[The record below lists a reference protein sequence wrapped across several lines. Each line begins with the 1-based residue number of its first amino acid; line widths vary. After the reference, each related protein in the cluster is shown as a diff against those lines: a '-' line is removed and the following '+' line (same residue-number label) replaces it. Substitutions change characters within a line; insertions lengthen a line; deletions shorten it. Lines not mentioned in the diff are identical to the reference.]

1 MGEVVKNKEDL
12 CIWYDNHHT
21 LYKAYAECVKTLLEN
36 LLKQN
41 KLPYHSITCRVK
53 DRDSFLAKFERKGY
67 SQIEEITDVAG
78 VRIIAHTTSDEFAI
92 SELIK
97 REFKYDNAQS
107 GDKADGLKDDQVG
120 YLSIH
125 FIAELNATRSR
136 LGEYSAYKGLK
147 CEIQVRTL
155 LQHAW
160 AEIEHDRNYKFGGV
174 LPKDIRRRF
183 YLVAG
188 ALELMDAEFERLS
201 KEIDT
206 YGQQVA
212 KDTQAGNLNIPIDS
226 TSLTEYMQMRFPTL
240 SPGNWDAKTE
250 RMIIGELADIG
261 ITTLSQLDSIISP
274 QIATSI
280 TNRHS
285 NRDSSYIGTLR
296 DVMILHNV
304 DDYFLTAHKDH
315 WNAVPRSQ
323 IEFWVQNGVNI
334 NPYYDRFKLILETD

>member
-1 MGEVVKNKEDL
+1 MDKIANATMDFGT
-12 CIWYDNHHT
+12 WYDNNHM

-36 LLKQN
+36 LVKQN
-41 KLPYHSITCRVK
+41 GLPYHSITCRVK
-53 DRDSFLAKFERKGY
+53 ERASFLAKFDRKGY
-67 SQIEEITDVAG
+67 SNIDEITDMAG
-78 VRIIAHTTSDEFAI
+78 VRIIAHTTSDELAI

-97 REFKYDNAQS
+97 NEFLYDTSQS

-125 FIAELNATRSR
+125 FIAELNASR
-136 LGEYSAYKGLK
+136 CQLGEYSAYKGLK

-212 KDTQAGNLNIPIDS
+212 EDAQSGNLNIPIDS
-226 TSLTEYMQMRFPTL
+226 TSLTEYMQVKFPTIK
-240 SPGNWDAKTE
+240 PGVWDAEAEKT
-250 RMIIGELADIG
+250 IISELTDMD
-261 ITTLSQLDSIISP
+261 ITTLSQLDSILSP
-274 QIATSI
+274 QVTVAI
-280 TNRHS
+280 TKQNHS
-285 NRDSSYIGTLR
+285 YLGTLR
-296 DVMILHNV
+296 DIMILH
-304 DDYFLTAHKDH
+304 DADAYFQKAHKNH
-315 WNAVPRSQ
+315 WSAISKSA
-323 IEFWVQNGVNI
+323 IAFWTEHGANVT
-334 NPYYDRFKLILETD
+334 PYFNRFKAIFDE

>member
-1 MGEVVKNKEDL
+1 MGEVVKNKDDL
-12 CIWYDNHHT
+12 CTWYDNHHT
-21 LYKAYAECVKTLLEN
+21 LYKAYAECVKTLLES

-78 VRIIAHTTSDEFAI
+78 VRIIAHTTSDELAI
-92 SELIK
+92 SELIR
-97 REFKYDNAQS
+97 REFKYDNSQS

-212 KDTQAGNLNIPIDS
+212 KAAQAGNLNIPIDS

-240 SPGNWDAKTE
+240 TPGKWDANSE
-250 RMIIGELADIG
+250 RVIIGELNDMG

-274 QIATSI
+274 QIDTYI
-280 TNRHS
+280 TNRLP
-285 NRDSSYIGTLR
+285 NRRYSYIGTLR
-296 DVMILHNV
+296 DAMILHDA
-304 DDYFLTAHKDH
+304 DDYFQKAHKDH
-315 WNAVPRSQ
+315 WKTVPRYLVD
-323 IEFWVQNGVNI
+323 FWIQNGVNI
-334 NPYYDRFKLILETD
+334 DPFYDRIRPVPEK

>member
-1 MGEVVKNKEDL
+1 MKENTNNSIDFGA
-12 CIWYDNHHT
+12 WYDTHHT
-21 LYKAYAECVKTLLEN
+21 LYKAYAECIQTLLEN

-41 KLPYHSITCRVK
+41 NLPYHSITCRVK
-53 DRDSFLAKFERKGY
+53 DRASFLAKFDRKGY
-67 SQIEEITDVAG
+67 STLEEITDMAG
-78 VRIIAHTTSDEFAI
+78 IRVIAHTTSDELAI

-97 REFKYDNAQS
+97 QEFIYDNSQS

-125 FIAELNATRSR
+125 YIAELNNARSQ

-147 CEIQVRTL
+147 CEIQIRTL

-201 KEIDT
+201 KEIDA

-212 KDTQAGNLNIPIDS
+212 RDTQAGNLNIPIDS
-226 TSLTEYMQMRFPTL
+226 TSLTEYMQVRFPTID
-240 SPGNWDAKTE
+240 PGVWDAEAEK
-250 RMIIGELADIG
+250 MIIGELADMEIA
-261 ITTLSQLDSIISP
+261 TLSQLDSTISP
-274 QIATSI
+274 QIAKSI
-280 TNRHS
+280 EERMQIDNR
-285 NRDSSYIGTLR
+285 SYMGVLR
-296 DVMILHNV
+296 DIMIFHNV
-304 DDYFLTAHKDH
+304 DTYFQKAHKDR
-315 WNAVPRSQ
+315 WSAISRSQ
-323 IEFWVQNGVNI
+323 IDFWTKNGINI
-334 NPYYDRFKLILETD
+334 NPYYDRFKLILEE

>member
-1 MGEVVKNKEDL
+1 MNEITNTAIDL
-12 CIWYDNHHT
+12 GAWYDNHHT
-21 LYKAYAECVKTLLEN
+21 LYKAYAECIKSLLEN

-41 KLPYHSITCRVK
+41 NLPYHSITCRVK
-53 DRDSFLAKFERKGY
+53 DRASFLAKFDRKGY
-67 SQIEEITDVAG
+67 SKLEEITDMAG
-78 VRIIAHTTSDEFAI
+78 IRVIAHTTSDELAI

-97 REFKYDNAQS
+97 REFIYDNSQS

-125 FIAELNATRSR
+125 FIAELNAIRSQ

-201 KEIDT
+201 KEIDA

-212 KDTQAGNLNIPIDS
+212 KATQAGNLNIPIDS
-226 TSLTEYMQMRFPTL
+226 TSLTEYMQVKFPTL
-240 SPGNWDAKTE
+240 DPGVWDAESEKL
-250 RMIIGELADIG
+250 IIEELADMG
-261 ITTLSQLDSIISP
+261 ITTLSQLDSSISP
-274 QIATSI
+274 QIAKSI
-280 TNRHS
+280 EENMQNEKR
-285 NRDSSYIGTLR
+285 SYMGMLR
-296 DVMILHNV
+296 DIMILHDVNT
-304 DDYFLTAHKDH
+304 YFQKAHKDH
-315 WNAVPRSQ
+315 WSAVSRSQ
-323 IEFWVQNGVNI
+323 IDFWTRNGINV
-334 NPYYDRFKLILETD
+334 NPYYDRFKLILEE